1 MVAGEDSVADL
12 AFRER
17 IMKNSRRV
25 TVAAVVTV
33 SCVIAGMGL
42 TSYEQVL
49 RAAQP
54 HGLIAQSHKVI
65 RQIELLEHAVQ
76 EAEDNQR
83 GYILTG
89 QDADLSAYSDKVKQI
104 PDRLASVKAE
114 VSGNPVQQQRISE
127 VEPLIRAKIAELDQ
141 ALESG
146 KRNGVNA
153 AAKVIISNGGN
164 RSLER
169 IKAGLLELK
178 EEEENLFRQH
188 MTTIEQ
194 QTNEDVTRIVI
205 LSFCRILFVL
215 GVAYLINRS
224 LEGILQSQ
232 HRLVLQYACNKI
244 FSETDDAPDKMHR
257 ILATMCENL
266 DLTAGAFWILDTAT
280 GKLRCT
286 EFWSKTAHPTP
297 EFEAATKKIGLAQG
311 EDLAGKVWQKRAAIW
326 VSDMTREQD
335 SSRAA
340 VAAKEGLHTGVGF
353 VIPMNQDE
361 LAVIELFDRKR
372 KSVNRDLVEV
382 VSSCGVQIGL
392 SLTRAKMRKQL
403 SESERRFRQMADNI
417 QEIFFIIDSQGA
429 TPAYVSPGYEK
440 IFGRSVSSLFEE
452 PKQFFQAI
460 LPDDRDKVANQL
472 RHQRQATEDSQT
484 EFRIIHPE
492 RGMRWLWARLSSITD
507 ERGQLTGLCGAV
519 VDITERKEADK
530 RVSEFYSTV
539 SHELRTPLTSIRGSL
554 GLLEG
559 GIAGAI
565 TPKARALVEIGRVES
580 DRLIRLINDILDI
593 KKIETGN
600 FTLKKVS
607 IDIDELVSESLEGI
621 MGMATQANV
630 ALESSVTAKLKIQ
643 ADRDRVLQVLNNLLS
658 NAIKFSQPKTTAKVC
673 VVDVPETGMV
683 RFSVTDQG
691 PGIKDEDRHK
701 LFGMFQQIDQSDS
714 RAKGGSGL
722 GLSISKAIV
731 EKHGGT
737 IGLETEV
744 GRGSTFWFELP
755 AQMARPL

>member
-1 MVAGEDSVADL
+1 MVAGEDTVADL

-17 IMKNSRRV
+17 IMKNCRRV
-25 TVAAVVTV
+25 TTAAVATV
-33 SCVIAGMGL
+33 VCVIVVMGL
-42 TSYEQVL
+42 SSYEQVL

-65 RQIELLEHAVQ
+65 RQIEMLEHAIQ
-76 EAEDNQR
+76 EAEDDER

-89 QDADLSAYSDKVKQI
+89 QEADLSAYSDKIKQI
-104 PDRLASVKAE
+104 PDRLDSVKA
-114 VSGNPVQQQRISE
+114 VVRGNPVQQQRLSK
-127 VEPLIRAKIAELDQ
+127 VEPLIRAKLAELDQ
-141 ALESG
+141 ALELG
-146 KRNGVNA
+146 KRNGINA
-153 AAKVIISNGGN
+153 AAKVIIGNGGR
-164 RSLER
+164 RSMER
-169 IKAGLLELK
+169 IKRGLLELK
-178 EEEENLFRQH
+178 EEEENLFLQY
-188 MTTIEQ
+188 MTAVEQ
-194 QTNEDVTRIVI
+194 QTKQDVTRVVV

-215 GVAYLINRS
+215 GAAYLINRA
-224 LEGILQSQ
+224 LDGILQSQ
-232 HRLVLQYACNKI
+232 HRLLLQYACNKI
-244 FSETDDAPDKMHR
+244 FSETEDAPDKMQR
-257 ILATMCENL
+257 ILVAMCENL
-266 DLTAGAFWILDTAT
+266 GLTAGAFWILDTAT
-280 GKLRCT
+280 AKLQCT
-286 EFWSKTAHPTP
+286 EFWSKSSHPTP
-297 EFEAATKKIGLAQG
+297 EFEAATRKIRLAQG
-311 EDLAGKVWQKRAAIW
+311 EDLAGKVWQKRAPIW
-326 VSDMTREQD
+326 VSDMTREND
-335 SSRAA
+335 SSRALA
-340 VAAKEGLHTGVGF
+340 AAKEGLHTGLGF
-353 VIPMNQDE
+353 IVPMNSAE
-361 LAVIELFDRKR
+361 LAVIELFDNKK
-372 KSVNRDLVEV
+372 KSVSPDLLEV

-403 SESERRFRQMADNI
+403 SESEGRFRQMADNI
-417 QEIFFIIDSQGA
+417 QEIFWITDAQGA
-429 TPAYVSPGYEK
+429 VPVYVSPGYEK
-440 IFGRSVSSLFEE
+440 IFGRSLSSLFEE
-452 PKQFFQAI
+452 PKQFFQTVH
-460 LPDDRDKVANQL
+460 PDDRENVASRL
-472 RHQRQATEDSQT
+472 RHQRQTNEDSQI

-492 RGMRWLWARLSSITD
+492 KGIRWLWARLGSIAD
-507 ERGQLTGLCGAV
+507 ERGQVTGLCGAV
-519 VDITERKEADK
+519 VDITDRKEAEK

-559 GIAGAI
+559 GIAGEI

-607 IDIDELVSESLEGI
+607 IDLDELVAQSLEGI
-621 MGMATQANV
+621 MGMATEANV

-643 ADRDRVLQVLNNLLS
+643 ADRDRLLQVLNNLLS
-658 NAIKFSQPKTTAKVC
+658 NAIKFSGPETTAKVR
-673 VVDVPETGMV
+673 VVDVPEKGMV
-683 RFSVTDQG
+683 RFSVTDEG

-755 AQMARPL
+755 A